1 MRKLGI
7 FVQKVQKG
15 EKISYL
21 SGNKLDVAQSLEK
34 MAQFLHS
41 LAYLW
46 TVLETLGQKGNFQKP
61 LWKMKSLEFLVKR
74 KKFPEASDQME
85 KTLRPPE

>member
-1 MRKLGI
+1 MKWIFEISAKVVTAKCPLRKLKI
-7 FVQKVQKG
+7 FVQKIQKG
-15 EKISYL
+15 
-21 SGNKLDVAQSLEK
+21 D
-34 MAQFLHS
+34 
-41 LAYLW
+41 
-46 TVLETLGQKGNFQKP
+46 FQKP

>member
-1 MRKLGI
+1 MAQYPLRKLGI

-34 MAQFLHS
+34 MAQFVHS
-41 LAYLW
+41 LVLLW
-46 TVLETLGQKGNFQKP
+46 TVLETLGQKGNVQDQ
-61 LWKMKSLEFLVKR
+61 R
-74 KKFPEASDQME
+74 KAEIRPGERDQ
-85 KTLRPPE
+85 RHGAGDHPGR